1 MDFFND
7 EMHQDMV
14 DMYRDFAKNSCGP
27 IAAEI
32 DEAERFPEE
41 NVPIMGEMGLLGIP
55 FPEEYGGIQRGLRR
69 LWLFAGDRIVPDQ
82 PDQRR

>member
-1 MDFFND
+1 MDYFND

-41 NVPIMGEMGLLGIP
+41 NVPIMGEMGLWA
-55 FPEEYGGIQRGLRR
+55 F
-69 LWLFAGDRIVPDQ
+69 LFLKNTAEPAWMSCPMRSA
-82 PDQRR
+82 